1 MSGVGHGLKPFFW
14 EMIFSR
20 GAALIPFFVDTYIYI
35 YIYTYIYTHI
45 HTKIHTQENKN
56 TSPIKKGGGGQKIKD
71 CLNKNDSILGA
82 AGQSSDG

>member
-35 YIYTYIYTHI
+35 YIYTYIYTQKYI
-45 HTKIHTQENKN
+45 HKKTKI
-56 TSPIKKGGGGQKIKD
+56 P
-71 CLNKNDSILGA
+71 LP
-82 AGQSSDG
+82 